1 MNGILCLD
9 KPADMTSFS
18 CCAVL
23 RRLCQEKK
31 VGHAGTLDPM
41 ATGVLPVLVG
51 NATHAL
57 DWLPVH
63 DKRYTATL
71 CFGLKS
77 DTLDIWGHVTET
89 GGPVPTREAI
99 LAALPAFRGEIM
111 QTPPMTSA
119 LRQNGVRLYELARRG
134 IEVERPARP
143 VTIYTLTLLDFD
155 PSTREATIDCAC
167 SKGTYI
173 RSLCDDLARALGT
186 SAVMTALRRTEAAG
200 FTLGDCL
207 TLDRV
212 RALAE
217 EGTLA
222 ARLIPTETLFSD
234 YAAVIV
240 TEKQARRFANGG
252 ALELARLHQPVA
264 GTVRVYAPDRRFLGL
279 GVPADGSLTVGKLFP

>member
-51 NATHAL
+51 NATRAL

-71 CFGLKS
+71 RFGLKS

-143 VTIYTLTLLDFD
+143 VTIHKLTLLNFD

-207 TLDRV
+207 TLDRA

-217 EGTLA
+217 EGTLT
-222 ARLIPTETLFSD
+222 ARLIPTETLFSG